1 MANWQTYNFPDAVRG
16 DSYSDVLFEVKPN
29 NVAADITGATIRM
42 WLIDNKNIS
51 SKAEYDTTNGK
62 IVITDAPAGKFKIVF
77 GKMLLAPG
85 VYSYDLEIEFANGIV
100 KTWVKGSLTVL
111 NDKTK

>member
-16 DSYSDVLFEVKPN
+16 DSYGDVEFEIKLN
-29 NVAADITGATIRM
+29 NVAANLTGAVISM
-42 WLIDNKNIS
+42 WMVKDDGTAATQKYN
-51 SKAEYDTTNGK
+51 TTDGQ
-62 IVITDAPAGKFKIVF
+62 IVITDAIAGKFKIVF
-77 GKMLLAPG
+77 GLLTLAPG
-85 VYSYDLEIEFANGIV
+85 KYNHDIQIIFADDTV